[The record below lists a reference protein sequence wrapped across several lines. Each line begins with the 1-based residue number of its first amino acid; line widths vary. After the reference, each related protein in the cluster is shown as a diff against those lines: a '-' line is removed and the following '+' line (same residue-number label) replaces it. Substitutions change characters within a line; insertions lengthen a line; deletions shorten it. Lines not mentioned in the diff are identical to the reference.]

1 MTLALASVAVARLVQ
16 TRPRV
21 TVPFLLCRLVQPVG
35 LPSVPLSELVAMN
48 STRTS
53 PGCTVVG
60 IRTVWLVRLPALL
73 AVATCESV
81 AAVVVADGV
90 TVRVVWAV
98 VVPSLTVRVT
108 VLLPVEV

>member
-1 MTLALASVAVARLVQ
+1 
-16 TRPRV
+16 
-21 TVPFLLCRLVQPVG
+21 
-35 LPSVPLSELVAMN
+35 MN
-48 STRTS
+48 STSTS
-53 PGCTVVG
+53 PVCDVAG

-73 AVATCESV
+73 AVSTCESV
-81 AAVVVADGV
+81 AAVVAADGA